1 LPSAAARNVRVIVTH
16 TLVAVVAVLAV
27 AACSGE
33 ANTEGSSNT
42 APSAPEEQPEAV
54 RAAKTG
60 TAARL
65 VPLAPEKVSRCRRS
79 ARLRNICP
87 VLVPR
92 VRVPYLSHLS
102 DRGPVALFD
111 LERGLPGHAPPRGAH
126 ITVGAGDVERIDPFE
141 HPNATEDAAALADHV
156 LVDQRREA
164 VSFGRV
170 RWGAREGVL
179 FLAPPFLYG
188 AQLGDHLVFEWGEG
202 DERFLYSLHAW
213 KPLADT
219 AATLKKMVEA
229 AG

>member
-1 LPSAAARNVRVIVTH
+1 MVRH
-16 TLVAVVAVLAV
+16 TLVAAVAVLAV

-33 ANTEGSSNT
+33 TNTEGSPNT
-42 APSAPEEQPEAV
+42 APSTAREEQAETV
-54 RAAKTG
+54 RTVKIG

-65 VPLAPEKVSRCRRS
+65 VPLVPEKLSNCRRS
-79 ARLRNICP
+79 ARLRSICP

-92 VRVPYLSHLS
+92 VRAQYLSSLS
-102 DRGPVALFD
+102 DDGPFAVFD
-111 LERGLPGHAPPRGAH
+111 LERGLPGHAPPRGVH

-141 HPNATEDAAALADHV
+141 HPNATEGAAALADQV
-156 LVDQRREA
+156 LVDERREA

-179 FLAPPFLYG
+179 FLAPPYLYG
-188 AQLGDHLVFEWGEG
+188 GQLGDHLVFEWGEG

-213 KPLADT
+213 RPLADT

-229 AG
+229 V

>member
-1 LPSAAARNVRVIVTH
+1 MSVMVRH
-16 TLVAVVAVLAV
+16 ALVAVVAVLAV

-33 ANTEGSSNT
+33 ANTEGSPNT
-42 APSAPEEQPEAV
+42 APSTTPEEQAKAV
-54 RAAKTG
+54 RAVKTG

-65 VPLAPEKVSRCRRS
+65 VSLAPQELSPCRRS

-92 VRVPYLSHLS
+92 VRTPYLSHLS
-102 DRGPVALFD
+102 DGEPFALFD

-141 HPNATEDAAALADHV
+141 HPNATEEAAALADHV
-156 LVDQRREA
+156 LLAERREA

-170 RWGAREGVL
+170 RWGAHEGVL

>member
-1 LPSAAARNVRVIVTH
+1 MVRH
-16 TLVAVVAVLAV
+16 TLVAAVALLAV

-33 ANTEGSSNT
+33 ANTERSPNT
-42 APSAPEEQPEAV
+42 APSTAPEEQAETV
-54 RAAKTG
+54 RVVRTG

-65 VPLAPEKVSRCRRS
+65 VPLAPEKLSRCRRS

-92 VRVPYLSHLS
+92 VGGAYLSYLS
-102 DRGPVALFD
+102 DEGPFALFD
-111 LERGLPGHAPPRGAH
+111 LERGLPGHTPPRGAH
-126 ITVGAGDVERIDPFE
+126 ITVVAGDVKRIDPFE
-141 HPNATEDAAALADHV
+141 HPNGTKEAAALADYV
-156 LVDQRREA
+156 LVDERREA

-179 FLAPPFLYG
+179 FLAPPFLHG
-188 AQLGDHLVFEWGEG
+188 GQLGDHLIFEWDEG

>member
-1 LPSAAARNVRVIVTH
+1 MMVRH
-16 TLVAVVAVLAV
+16 TLVAAVAVLVV

-33 ANTEGSSNT
+33 TNTEESPNT
-42 APSAPEEQPEAV
+42 APSTPKEQAETLRAV
-54 RAAKTG
+54 KTG

-65 VPLAPEKVSRCRRS
+65 VPLAPEKLSRCRRS
-79 ARLRNICP
+79 AQLRNICP
-87 VLVPR
+87 VLVPP
-92 VRVPYLSHLS
+92 VGGAYLSYLS
-102 DRGPVALFD
+102 DEGPFALFD

-126 ITVGAGDVERIDPFE
+126 ITIVAGDVERIDPFE
-141 HPNATEDAAALADHV
+141 HPTATEEAAVLADYV
-156 LVDQRREA
+156 LVDERREA

-179 FLAPPFLYG
+179 FLAPPFLHG
-188 AQLGDHLVFEWGEG
+188 GQLGDHLIFEWDEG

>member
-1 LPSAAARNVRVIVTH
+1 MARH
-16 TLVAVVAVLAV
+16 ALVAGAAVLAI

-33 ANTEGSSNT
+33 TNTERSPNPP
-42 APSAPEEQPEAV
+42 PSTAPEEQGAPLRV
-54 RAAKTG
+54 VKTG

-65 VPLAPEKVSRCRRS
+65 VPLAQQKVSRCRRS
-79 ARLRNICP
+79 ARLRAACP
-87 VLVPR
+87 VLVPH
-92 VRVPYLSHLS
+92 VRAPYLSHLS
-102 DRGPVALFD
+102 DGGRPYALFD

-126 ITVGAGDVERIDPFE
+126 ITVAAGDVEKSAAFE
-141 HPNATEDAAALADHV
+141 HPNASEEAADLADYV
-156 LVDQRREA
+156 LDDERRDA

-170 RWGAREGVL
+170 RWRAREGVL

-188 AQLGDHLVFEWGEG
+188 GQLGDHLVFEWDDRG
-202 DERFLYSLHAW
+202 ERFLYSLHAW

>member
-1 LPSAAARNVRVIVTH
+1 MVRH
-16 TLVAVVAVLAV
+16 TLVAVALLAV

-33 ANTEGSSNT
+33 PNTGRSPNA
-42 APSAPEEQPEAV
+42 APSTAPEEQAESV
-54 RAAKTG
+54 RVVRTG

-65 VPLAPEKVSRCRRS
+65 VPLAPERLSRCRRS

-92 VRVPYLSHLS
+92 VGGPYRSYVS
-102 DRGPVALFD
+102 DGGPFALFD
-111 LERGLPGHAPPRGAH
+111 LERGLPGQAPPRGAH
-126 ITVGAGDVERIDPFE
+126 ITVVAGDVERIDPFE
-141 HPNATEDAAALADHV
+141 HPNATDEPALLGDYM
-156 LVDQRREA
+156 LVDDRREA

-170 RWGAREGVL
+170 KWGAYEGVL

-213 KPLADT
+213 KPLVDT
-219 AATLKKMVEA
+219 AATLKEMIEA